1 MRARE
6 GRIDVKKGLIWA
18 GIGVGI
24 LFLAAIGLAIWFSFE
39 GWWPVVVDIVICVTA
54 IISLLVLILLAAA
67 VFYLTITLLGVKREL
82 MPVLDSLKSTSQT
95 VSETARVAGDL
106 GVAPTVRTAS
116 VLVGAAEAAGVILGR
131 GQVQTRARKRA
142 QRRQEVERE
151 LLARG
156 ELNGH
161 RG

>member
-1 MRARE
+1 M
-6 GRIDVKKGLIWA
+6 KKALIWA
-18 GIGVGI
+18 GIGGVI
-24 LFLAAIGLAIWFSFE
+24 VAAIAIGLLVWFSIA
-39 GWWPVVVDIVICVTA
+39 GWWPIVVDVVICITCV
-54 IISLLVLILLAAA
+54 ISLAVLVLLAAA

-131 GQVQTRARKRA
+131 GQVRTRARKRA